1 MTVLLENH
9 HNDLHDVRLAIRARG
24 LLADFNTAG
33 VLNAADVHVATT
45 LGRLCGEANDD
56 VLLAAALTVR
66 AVREG
71 SVCVDLSGAHR
82 GAGDVDDP
90 ADLAALPWPEPT
102 AWLAACAGSPL
113 IAVGIHG
120 PAGRPL
126 RLIDDLLYLDRYWR
140 EEQLVQAELDAR
152 TSRTPPDVDTE
163 RLRSALDR
171 FFPDPPPD
179 LQRLAVAACVTGW
192 VTVIAGGPG
201 TGKTTTVAR
210 LLAVLSTTLD
220 TPPRLA
226 LAAPTGKAAARMQ
239 EAVSEEFARLAGEG
253 VEVPTA
259 PLASTLHRLLGWRPD
274 SHSRF
279 RFNRHNHLPYDLV
292 VIDETSMVSLTLMS
306 RLLEALRPDTQLVL
320 VGDPDQLASVEA
332 GAVLGDLVRRR
343 SRPAVDDRS
352 DRLIDLLPADVQPA
366 DEVESELRKD
376 VVRLRT
382 VHRYGSAIA
391 ELAEA
396 IRRGRADDAV
406 EVLRRGSPEVEFV
419 DTELDTRRPA
429 GVEGLRAD
437 VVDSGRALIEAA
449 LAGDGFAAL
458 QAMDRHRLLCAHRR
472 GTYGVARWSQQV
484 ESWLGAAVE
493 RFAPDREWYIGRPLI
508 VTANDYELGLFNGD
522 TGVVIDRGASGLT
535 AVFTRGTDV
544 LEVAPNRLDSVQ
556 TVHALTVHRAQGSQ
570 FARVSVLV
578 PPPESALLTRELL
591 YTAVTR
597 ARQSVRVVGLE
608 AFVRAAVDR
617 PVVRASGLRKRPAD
631 PSDAP
636 WH

>member
-1 MTVLLENH
+1 MTVLLENR

-24 LLADFNTAG
+24 LLADFNAAG
-33 VLNAADVHVATT
+33 VLIAADVHVATT
-45 LGRLCGEANDD
+45 LGRLCEESNDD

-71 SVCVDLSGAHR
+71 SVCLGLEEPHR
-82 GAGDVDDP
+82 GASDVDDP
-90 ADLAALPWPEPT
+90 ADVAALPWPEPS
-102 AWLAACAGSPL
+102 AWLAACARSPV
-113 IAVGIHG
+113 IAVGIDG

-140 EEQLVQAELDAR
+140 EEQLVRAELDAR
-152 TSRTPPDVDTE
+152 TSRTRPKVDTE
-163 RLRSALDR
+163 RLRAVLDR

-220 TPPRLA
+220 APRRLA

-239 EAVSEEFARLAGEG
+239 EAVSEEFVRLAGEA

-259 PLASTLHRLLGWRPD
+259 PQASTLHRLLGWRPD

-343 SRPAVDDRS
+343 SHPAGGDRS
-352 DRLIDLLPADVQPA
+352 DRLIDLVPADVQPA

-419 DTELDTRRPA
+419 ETDLDARRPA
-429 GVEGLRAD
+429 GMEGLRAD
-437 VVDSGRALIEAA
+437 VVDSGRALVEAA

-472 GTYGVARWSQQV
+472 GAYGVARWSQQV
-484 ESWLGAAVE
+484 ESWLGAAVD

-508 VTANDYELGLFNGD
+508 ITANDYELGLFNGD
-522 TGVVIDRGASGLT
+522 TGVVIDRGASGPT

-617 PVVRASGLRKRPAD
+617 PVVRASGLRERPAH
-631 PSDAP
+631 PSDPP
-636 WH
+636 WR

>member
-1 MTVLLENH
+1 VTVLLENH
-9 HNDLHDVRLAIRARG
+9 HNDLHDVRLAIGARG

-33 VLNAADVHVATT
+33 VLSAADVHVATT
-45 LGRLCGEANDD
+45 LGRLCEESNDH

-71 SVCVDLSGAHR
+71 SVCLDLSGAHR
-82 GAGDVDDP
+82 GAGDVDDA
-90 ADLAALPWPEPT
+90 ADVAALPWPEPT
-102 AWLAACAGSPL
+102 AWLAACARSPL
-113 IAVGIHG
+113 IAVGIDG

-126 RLIDDLLYLDRYWR
+126 HLIDDLLYLDRYWR
-140 EEQLVQAELDAR
+140 EERLVQAELDAR

-163 RLRSALDR
+163 RLRAGLDR

-179 LQRLAVAACVTGW
+179 LQRLAVAACVTGR

-253 VEVPTA
+253 IEMPTA
-259 PLASTLHRLLGWRPD
+259 PQASTLHRLLGWRPD

-279 RFNRHNHLPYDLV
+279 RFNRHNHLPYDVV

-343 SRPAVDDRS
+343 SRPALDDRS
-352 DRLIDLLPADVQPA
+352 AVLTDLLPADVQPA

-419 DTELDTRRPA
+419 EADLDTSRPA
-429 GVEGLRAD
+429 GLEGLRAD

-472 GTYGVARWSQQV
+472 GAYGVARWSQQV
-484 ESWLGAAVE
+484 ESWLGAAVD

-522 TGVVIDRGASGLT
+522 TGVVIDRGASGPT

-578 PPPESALLTRELL
+578 PPAESALLTRELL

-608 AFVRAAVDR
+608 TFVRAAVDR
-617 PVVRASGLRKRPAD
+617 PVVRASGLRERPTH
-631 PSDAP
+631 PSDATS
-636 WH
+636 

>member
-1 MTVLLENH
+1 MCTEP
-9 HNDLHDVRLAIRARG
+9 
-24 LLADFNTAG
+24 
-33 VLNAADVHVATT
+33 
-45 LGRLCGEANDD
+45 
-56 VLLAAALTVR
+56 
-66 AVREG
+66 
-71 SVCVDLSGAHR
+71 SHR
-82 GAGDVDDP
+82 GRDRRA
-90 ADLAALPWPEPT
+90 
-102 AWLAACAGSPL
+102 S
-113 IAVGIHG
+113 
-120 PAGRPL
+120 RPL

-140 EEQLVQAELDAR
+140 EEQLVRAELDAR

-163 RLRSALDR
+163 RLRAALDR

-210 LLAVLSTTLD
+210 LLAVLGTTLD
-220 TPPRLA
+220 APRRLA

-239 EAVSEEFARLAGEG
+239 EAVSEEFVRLAGQG

-259 PLASTLHRLLGWRPD
+259 PQASTLHRLLGWRPD

-332 GAVLGDLVRRR
+332 GAVLGDLVRHR
-343 SRPAVDDRS
+343 SRPAGGDRS

-419 DTELDTRRPA
+419 ETDVDARRPA
-429 GVEGLRAD
+429 SLEGLRAD

-472 GTYGVARWSQQV
+472 GAYGVAHWSQQV
-484 ESWLGAAVE
+484 ESWLGAAVDG
-493 RFAPDREWYIGRPLI
+493 FAPDREWYIGRPLI

-522 TGVVIDRGASGLT
+522 TGVVIDRGASGPT

-597 ARQSVRVVGLE
+597 ARRSVRVVGPE

-617 PVVRASGLRKRPAD
+617 PVVRASGLREPPAH

-636 WH
+636 WR

>member
-1 MTVLLENH
+1 MTVLLENR

-24 LLADFNTAG
+24 LLADFNAAG
-33 VLNAADVHVATT
+33 VLIAADVHVATT
-45 LGRLCGEANDD
+45 LGRLCEESNDD

-71 SVCVDLSGAHR
+71 SVCLDLAEPRR

-90 ADLAALPWPEPT
+90 ADLAALPWPEPS
-102 AWLAACAGSPL
+102 AWLAACARSPL
-113 IAVGIHG
+113 IAVGIDA

-140 EEQLVQAELDAR
+140 EEQLVRAELDAR

-163 RLRSALDR
+163 RLRAALDR

-220 TPPRLA
+220 ARRRLA

-239 EAVSEEFARLAGEG
+239 EAVSEEFVRLAGEG

-259 PLASTLHRLLGWRPD
+259 PQASTLHRLLGWRPD

-343 SRPAVDDRS
+343 SQPAVGDRS
-352 DRLIDLLPADVQPA
+352 DRLINLVPADVQPA

-419 DTELDTRRPA
+419 ETDLDARRPA
-429 GVEGLRAD
+429 SLEGLRAD

-484 ESWLGAAVE
+484 ESWLGAAVDG
-493 RFAPDREWYIGRPLI
+493 FAPDREWYIGRPLI

-522 TGVVIDRGASGLT
+522 TGVVIDRGASGPT

-597 ARQSVRVVGLE
+597 ARQSVRVVGPE

-617 PVVRASGLRKRPAD
+617 PVVRASGLG
-631 PSDAP
+631 
-636 WH
+636 

>member
-1 MTVLLENH
+1 MC
-9 HNDLHDVRLAIRARG
+9 R
-24 LLADFNTAG
+24 
-33 VLNAADVHVATT
+33 
-45 LGRLCGEANDD
+45 
-56 VLLAAALTVR
+56 
-66 AVREG
+66 
-71 SVCVDLSGAHR
+71 
-82 GAGDVDDP
+82 
-90 ADLAALPWPEPT
+90 
-102 AWLAACAGSPL
+102 SPL
-113 IAVGIHG
+113 IAVGIDG

-140 EEQLVQAELDAR
+140 EERSSERSWIPAR
-152 TSRTPPDVDTE
+152 PAPRPTSTLSGFV
-163 RLRSALDR
+163 LRWTASSPTR
-171 FFPDPPPD
+171 RPT

-239 EAVSEEFARLAGEG
+239 EAVSEEFAPARRRGRRSADRAPGVDPAPAARLA
-253 VEVPTA
+253 T
-259 PLASTLHRLLGWRPD
+259 RL
-274 SHSRF
+274 HSRF

-343 SRPAVDDRS
+343 SQPALGDRS
-352 DRLIDLLPADVQPA
+352 DRLIDLVPADVQPG

-419 DTELDTRRPA
+419 ETDLDTRRPA
-429 GVEGLRAD
+429 SVEGLRAD

-484 ESWLGAAVE
+484 ESWLGAAVD

-508 VTANDYELGLFNGD
+508 ITANDYELGLFNGD
-522 TGVVIDRGASGLT
+522 TGVVIDRGASGPT

-597 ARQSVRVVGLE
+597 ARLSVRVVASKHLSAPQSTAQSSAQAVCVSDRLTRRTRPGVE
-608 AFVRAAVDR
+608 PASAAVRALLGVSSAG
-617 PVVRASGLRKRPAD
+617 VRSVAYRCERRCPQICSWSNRSHPR
-631 PSDAP
+631 
-636 WH
+636 

>member
-33 VLNAADVHVATT
+33 VLIAADVHVATT
-45 LGRLCGEANDD
+45 LGRLCEESNED
-56 VLLAAALTVR
+56 VLLAAALAVR

-71 SVCVDLSGAHR
+71 SVCLDLAEAHR

-102 AWLAACAGSPL
+102 AWPAACARSPL
-113 IAVGIHG
+113 IAVGIDE

-163 RLRSALDR
+163 RLRAALDR

-239 EAVSEEFARLAGEG
+239 EAVSEEFTRLAGED
-253 VEVPTA
+253 VEMPTA
-259 PLASTLHRLLGWRPD
+259 PQASTLHRLLGWRPD

-279 RFNRHNHLPYDLV
+279 RFNRHNHLPYDVV

-396 IRRGRADDAV
+396 IRRGRSDDAV

-419 DTELDTRRPA
+419 ETELDTRRPA

-458 QAMDRHRLLCAHRR
+458 EAMDRHRLLCAHRR

-484 ESWLGAAVE
+484 ESWLGAAVD
-493 RFAPDREWYIGRPLI
+493 RFAHEREWYIGRPLI
-508 VTANDYELGLFNGD
+508 ITANDYELGLFNGD
-522 TGVVIDRGASGLT
+522 TGVVIDRRAYGPT

-544 LEVAPNRLDSVQ
+544 VEVAPNRLDSVQ

-608 AFVRAAVDR
+608 VFVRAAVDR
-617 PVVRASGLRKRPAD
+617 PVVRASGLRERPAH

-636 WH
+636 WR

>member
-1 MTVLLENH
+1 MTCCWPRPSLF
-9 HNDLHDVRLAIRARG
+9 APSAKARCASTSPRHIG
-24 LLADFNTAG
+24 GQATWTTRPTWQHCPGRNPPPG
-33 VLNAADVHVATT
+33 WRHVH
-45 LGRLCGEANDD
+45 G
-56 VLLAAALTVR
+56 ALSSR
-66 AVREG
+66 SG
-71 SVCVDLSGAHR
+71 STGQ
-82 GAGDVDDP
+82 P
-90 ADLAALPWPEPT
+90 ADRCASSTTCSTST
-102 AWLAACAGSPL
+102 ATGARSSSS
-113 IAVGIHG
+113 
-120 PAGRPL
+120 
-126 RLIDDLLYLDRYWR
+126 
-140 EEQLVQAELDAR
+140 AELDTR

-163 RLRSALDR
+163 RLRAALDR

-220 TPPRLA
+220 APRRLA

-239 EAVSEEFARLAGEG
+239 EAVSEEFVRLAGEG

-259 PLASTLHRLLGWRPD
+259 PQASTLHRLLGWRPD

-343 SRPAVDDRS
+343 SRPAVGDRS

-419 DTELDTRRPA
+419 ETDLDARRPA
-429 GVEGLRAD
+429 SLEGLRAD

-484 ESWLGAAVE
+484 ESWLGSAVD

-508 VTANDYELGLFNGD
+508 ITANDYELGLFNGD
-522 TGVVIDRGASGLT
+522 TGVVIDRGASGPT

-578 PPPESALLTRELL
+578 PPPSPHCSRANSSTPQSHAL
-591 YTAVTR
+591 A
-597 ARQSVRVVGLE
+597 
-608 AFVRAAVDR
+608 
-617 PVVRASGLRKRPAD
+617 VRASSWPRSICPRRSRSPSRPRKRPA
-631 PSDAP
+631 
-636 WH
+636 